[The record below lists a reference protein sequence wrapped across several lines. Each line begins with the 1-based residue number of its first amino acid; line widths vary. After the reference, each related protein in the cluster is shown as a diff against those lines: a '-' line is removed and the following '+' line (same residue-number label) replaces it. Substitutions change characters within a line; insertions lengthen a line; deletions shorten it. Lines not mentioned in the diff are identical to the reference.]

1 MILLRRSNSLGAEI
15 MDQTKTA
22 LDQEIPLPPPAQRV
36 LRAHVAALPRGKMK
50 DSIFLFPSTTGG
62 MRSRSA
68 LEKPFLDV
76 SKGLGWTLRFTPR
89 GMRRT
94 FQDLARQAEVH
105 DVVTRAISGHAT
117 ERMQRH
123 DSTAQREEMRE
134 AVGKVISLATA
145 RNRHRAPKR
154 DAR

>member
-1 MILLRRSNSLGAEI
+1 

-22 LDQEIPLPPPAQRV
+22 LDQEIPLPPAARRV
-36 LRAHVAALPRGKMK
+36 LREHVAALPAGLMR
-50 DSIFLFPSTTGG
+50 DSIYLFPSTTGG

-68 LEKPFLDV
+68 LEKPFEDV
-76 SKGLGWTLRFTPR
+76 AMALGWTLRFTPR

-94 FQDLARQAEVH
+94 FQDLARQAQVH
-105 DVVTRAISGHAT
+105 DVITRAIAGHAT

-123 DSTAQREEMRE
+123 YSTAQREEMRE

-145 RNRHRAPKR
+145 RNRRKTQTR
-154 DAR
+154 